1 MEGGEA
7 GPDPRRGRVK
17 AWPVTL
23 GPWINKGGTGKD
35 RRREARPWIL
45 GAVAVDC

>member
-23 GPWINKGGTGKD
+23 GPWINRRGKAGKGGG
-35 RRREARPWIL
+35 
-45 GAVAVDC
+45 